1 MQKSPYHGLSKRE
14 RQIMEIIYQ
23 KGQATASEV
32 FEAMP
37 DPPSDTSVR
46 KLIRILEQK
55 GHLLH
60 EAQGKEYVYKP
71 ALPQSEASRAAI
83 ENLLETFFENSAPRA
98 VAALLNASRDRLTA
112 EDVKRLSELIEKAA
126 EEGR

>member
-1 MQKSPYHGLSKRE
+1 MQRSPYHGLSKRE

-32 FEAMP
+32 FAAMP

-71 ALPQSEASRAAI
+71 AIPQSEACQAAI

-98 VAALLNASRDRLTA
+98 VAALLNVSRDRLTP
-112 EDVKRLSELIEKAA
+112 EDVKRLSELIEETA
-126 EEGR
+126 EQGR